1 MDQSMTRRMGITRVL
16 MVLSFVVV
24 LGACDLLFGPEIICG
39 PLEAAE
45 CGEAVEAIQ
54 LTLGREYPNR
64 RVVFIEF
71 VNEEGHASIRLDDG
85 TEIGWGERL

>member
-1 MDQSMTRRMGITRVL
+1 MGITRAL
-16 MVLSFVVV
+16 AALPFVVV
-24 LGACDLLFGPEIICG
+24 VGACDVLFGPEILCG
-39 PLEAAE
+39 PLEASE
-45 CGEAVEAIQ
+45 CGEAVEVIQ
-54 LTLGREYPNR
+54 STLGREYPNR